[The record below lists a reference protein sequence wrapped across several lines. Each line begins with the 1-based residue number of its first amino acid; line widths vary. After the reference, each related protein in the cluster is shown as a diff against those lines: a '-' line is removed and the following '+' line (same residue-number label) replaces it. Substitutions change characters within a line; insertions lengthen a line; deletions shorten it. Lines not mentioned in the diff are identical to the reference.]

1 MRTDIDRLREEALAA
16 VACAG
21 DIEALDQFQVLYLGR
36 KGRVTTI
43 LRGLAGVPAAER
55 PALGAIANQA
65 RAEIEAALARRRQEL
80 AAEVER
86 RRQAAEA
93 IDVTLPGVPWRVG
106 RRHVLNVVRKEIE
119 EFFLHLGFSIAE
131 GPEVE
136 LDHYNFE
143 LLNIP
148 RGHPARESQDTF
160 YLTDEL
166 LLRTHTS
173 PTQVRVMQAMAPKLP
188 VRVISPGRVYRR
200 DSVDASHLPF
210 FHQVEVLAVDRGVT
224 FADLKGTLEHFARS
238 FFGQGTRVRLRPSYF
253 PFTEPSG
260 EVDVSCMCEGRGC
273 SACGGKG
280 WIELLGAG
288 MVHPRVLEAG
298 GYDPEEVAGY
308 ALGLGVER
316 AAMLVHG
323 IDDIRLFGQ
332 NDIRFLEQLGEE
344 GC

>member
-1 MRTDIDRLREEALAA
+1 MQPDIDRLREEALAA
-16 VACAG
+16 VAAAV
-21 DIEALDQFQVLYLGR
+21 DIGQLDHLQVAYLGR
-36 KGRVTTI
+36 KGRLTVI
-43 LRGLAGVPAAER
+43 LRGLADVPAAER
-55 PALGAIANQA
+55 PSLGAMANQA
-65 RAEIEAALARRRQEL
+65 RAEIESALVRRRQEL
-80 AAEVER
+80 AMESDR
-86 RRQAAEA
+86 RRQAAEG
-93 IDVTLPGVPWRVG
+93 IDVTLPGVPRRVG
-106 RRHVLNVVRKEIE
+106 RRHVLSAVRREIE

-148 RGHPARESQDTF
+148 RGHPARETQDTF

-173 PTQVRVMQAMAPKLP
+173 PTQIRVMQMLAPRLP

-210 FHQVEVLAVDRGVT
+210 FHQVEVLAVDRGIT

-238 FFGQGTRVRLRPSYF
+238 FFSQGTRVRLRPSYF
-253 PFTEPSG
+253 PFTEPSA

-298 GYDPEEVAGY
+298 GYDPEEVSGY

-316 AAMLVHG
+316 AAMLYHG
-323 IDDIRLFGQ
+323 INDIRLFGQ
-332 NDIRFLEQLGEE
+332 NDVRFLDQFGEG

>member
-1 MRTDIDRLREEALAA
+1 VQPEIDRLREEALAA
-16 VACAG
+16 VAVAG
-21 DIEALDQFQVLYLGR
+21 DLEALEQLGVTYLGR
-36 KGRVTTI
+36 KGRITAV

-55 PALGAIANQA
+55 PTLGALANQA
-65 RAEIEAALARRRQEL
+65 RAQIESAVARRRQEL
-80 AAEVER
+80 ATELDR
-86 RRQAAEA
+86 RRLAAET
-93 IDVTLPGVPWRVG
+93 IDVTLPGVPRRVG
-106 RRHVLNVVRKEIE
+106 RRHVLNAVRREIE

-148 RGHPARESQDTF
+148 RGHPAREGQDTF

-173 PTQVRVMQAMAPKLP
+173 PTQIRVMQALAPRLP

-200 DSVDASHLPF
+200 DSVDATHLPF
-210 FHQVEVLAVDRGVT
+210 FHQVEVLALDRGVT
-224 FADLKGTLEHFARS
+224 FADLKGTLEHFARG

-253 PFTEPSG
+253 PFTEPSA

-273 SACGGKG
+273 SACGGSG
-280 WIELLGAG
+280 WVELLGAG

-298 GYDPEEVAGY
+298 GYDPEEVSGY

-316 AAMLVHG
+316 AAMLSHG
-323 IDDIRLFGQ
+323 INDIRLFGQ
-332 NDIRFLEQLGEE
+332 NDVRFLEQFGEG